1 MPFKLVLMPPRP
13 DEERE
18 WAERIREELPRVE
31 LAVASTDEEARAAI
45 VDADAA
51 YGQVPLDALQAATK
65 LRWLQ
70 SWAIAPPPGYYYPEL
85 VDHPVV
91 VTNPRGIFNDYIAA
105 HIVMLVLALSRGLP
119 YYSQLQARHE
129 WRPLPWGSLV
139 HLPETTALMVGVG
152 EIGAEASRLL
162 AEFGLRVVGVDA
174 RRRETPPGVAEM
186 HPAEALDELLP
197 TVDWVILT
205 IPQTPETR
213 GLIDARRIG
222 LMKDSAFLINIGRG
236 GTIRI
241 DAVNEALRAGT
252 LAGAGLDV
260 LEREPLPADHPLWDA
275 PNVIITQHTAGL
287 GSEIGERRLQVL
299 LENCRRFEAGEELM
313 NIVDKKR
320 WF

>member
-1 MPFKLVLMPPRP
+1 
-13 DEERE
+13 
-18 WAERIREELPRVE
+18 
-31 LAVASTDEEARAAI
+31 
-45 VDADAA
+45 
-51 YGQVPLDALQAATK
+51 
-65 LRWLQ
+65 
-70 SWAIAPPPGYYYPEL
+70 
-85 VDHPVV
+85 
-91 VTNPRGIFNDYIAA
+91 
-105 HIVMLVLALSRGLP
+105 
-119 YYSQLQARHE
+119 
-129 WRPLPWGSLV
+129 
-139 HLPETTALMVGVG
+139 
-152 EIGAEASRLL
+152 
-162 AEFGLRVVGVDA
+162 
-174 RRRETPPGVAEM
+174 M